1 MEVKKKKRKSR
12 KKQKVV
18 FAPNIVTLSLNAM
31 ESCGVIGLNPFAE
44 DRILND
50 LFQNPRLYR
59 KKGDDVSR

>member
-1 MEVKKKKRKSR
+1 MKNKKVRKSR
-12 KKQKVV
+12 KKKKVE
-18 FAPNIVTLSLNAM
+18 FATNIETLSLNAI
-31 ESCGVIGLNPFAE
+31 ESCGVIGLDPFAE